1 MKIYDIQRDIEE
13 SLVGLATANLPEE
26 LKGLRHLPVGDR
38 NPQVSIRSSTGTN
51 RKVRADADASY
62 FDPDRCELVIR
73 FVPIDTAEPEAEQRA
88 ASVPGADDETEGF
101 DYETATRQLVDAL
114 TKAEGAR
121 PFVGLKWFRDQ
132 FLPAC
137 GHGWTADSR
146 ISGALLRQATDQ
158 RLVIT
163 SQVANPNP
171 PHHPVT
177 AIRLNRRHPRLQAKE
192 QRSGT
197 GFVPVRIS
205 GGSIA
210 DTVLGDRR

>member
-1 MKIYDIQRDIEE
+1 M
-13 SLVGLATANLPEE
+13 
-26 LKGLRHLPVGDR
+26 
-38 NPQVSIRSSTGTN
+38 
-51 RKVRADADASY
+51 RADADASY

-73 FVPIDTAEPEAEQRA
+73 FVPIDTGAHETEQRG
-88 ASVPGADDETEGF
+88 ASVAGEDGGTKGV
-101 DYETATRQLVDAL
+101 DYETATSQLVAAL
-114 TKAEGAR
+114 VKAEGAR

-137 GHGWTADSR
+137 TYGWAADAR
-146 ISGALLRQATDQ
+146 TSGALLRQATDQ
-158 RLVIT
+158 RLILT

-192 QRSGT
+192 QQPGT
-197 GFVPVRIS
+197 NFVPVRIS